1 MNRPTL
7 AAKSFQELDDLRS
20 SRIGS
25 MPMANALVIRRSH
38 LPKALKDTRAAQY
51 VRMSTNL
58 QKYSIE
64 NQAAVIGVYAQ
75 AHGLSIVRTYR
86 DEGESGLKLKNRAGL
101 IQLLD
106 DVQSGCADFDHILVF
121 DVSRWGRFQDIDES
135 AHYEFLCKQAGIQ
148 VTYCAEQFPNDGT
161 MLSSIVKN
169 IKRVMAAEWS
179 RDLSGKVHA
188 GACRL
193 SRLGFKIGGRPSYG
207 LQRVLVDERMKPKTV
222 LRDGDRKYLM
232 TDHVRL
238 RPGTTDEVAVV
249 RWIFQEFLERTSE
262 TSIARDLNQK
272 GIPTNTA
279 NAWDRAAIGRIL
291 RNENYIGNILY
302 NRHSLKLGEK
312 RVNNPPEQWIRSEGC
327 VEPIISRDTFLRVQ
341 KLIEVRRV
349 DLPEPEMLL
358 RLRKTLAKRRKLSPT
373 IINETPGLPCT
384 ATFMQHF
391 GTLREAYRLV
401 GYTPGRNYDY
411 LDFRLKWISLKGQL
425 ASQVADR
432 LTKTGE
438 QPSFDKKKN
447 CLPVNRNVTI
457 SFRFARWYPGKR
469 ETHAPYWAV
478 ARGAYLPPGWIIVI
492 RLSERNKDVLDYI
505 LVPTTI
511 IEFKLLRFSEKAR
524 EARGIE
530 SFRTFDKLLQ
540 SLTRKLSKSSRA
552 VSAKPQQS
560 SQSARRPQFARMNRR
575 ERP

>member
-1 MNRPTL
+1 M
-7 AAKSFQELDDLRS
+7 
-20 SRIGS
+20 G
-25 MPMANALVIRRSH
+25 NALVVRKSL
-38 LPKALKDTRAAQY
+38 LPKSQTGSRAAQY

-75 AHGLSIVRTYR
+75 AHDLSIVRTYR

-106 DVQSGCADFDHILVF
+106 DVQSGRADFDHILVF

-135 AHYEFLCKQAGIQ
+135 AHYEFLCKQAGII

-207 LQRVLVDERMKPKTV
+207 LQRVLVDERMKPKTI
-222 LRDGDRKYLM
+222 LKDGDRKYLM

-249 RWIFQEFLERTSE
+249 RWIFQEFLERRSE

-272 GIPTNTA
+272 GIPTNTK
-279 NAWDRAAIGRIL
+279 NAWDRAAIGRVL

-302 NRHSLKLGEK
+302 NRQSLKLGEK

-327 VEPIISRDTFLRVQ
+327 LEPIIPRETFLRAQ
-341 KLIEVRRV
+341 KIIEVRRV

-358 RLRKTLAKRRKLSPT
+358 RLRKTLAKRRKLSPA
-373 IINETPGLPCT
+373 IIAETPGLPCT
-384 ATFMQHF
+384 ATYMQHF

-401 GYTPGRNYDY
+401 GYTPRRNYDY
-411 LDFRLKWISLKGQL
+411 LDYRLKWAGLKYQL
-425 ASQVADR
+425 ASQVAAR
-432 LTKTGE
+432 IAKAGE
-438 QPSFDKKKN
+438 RPSFDRKKD
-447 CLPVNRNVTI
+447 CLRMNERKSI
-457 SFRFARWYPGKR
+457 SFRFARWHPGLK
-469 ETHAPYWAV
+469 ETHVPYWSIERRV
-478 ARGAYLPPGWIIVI
+478 VLPPGWVIAI
-492 RLSERNKDVLDYI
+492 RLAERNKDVLDYLLI
-505 LVPTTI
+505 PTAEI
-511 IEFKLLRFSEKAR
+511 VFKLMRFSEKSR
-524 EARGIE
+524 VRRGIQ
-530 SFRTFDKLLQ
+530 SFGKFDALLRTLNRRIT
-540 SLTRKLSKSSRA
+540 SLGRDASAKRLRPIRSPTGSLSKGTSHR
-552 VSAKPQQS
+552 
-560 SQSARRPQFARMNRR
+560 ARR
-575 ERP
+575 